1 MNPPPDDGSAPVPPP
16 PPGGEPV
23 PGVVTPDPR
32 LEGQETTLQRYK
44 RNFWAR
50 LGGRG
55 LAISLLIHLF
65 ALLIFGFWV
74 VSVVTDT
81 ARKEPDSF
89 ATGSGGGAAGDLA
102 KIYEHKVTPKNAKNL
117 AKTTA
122 RITSKSAT
130 SSLALPE
137 LPATSVSSMTS
148 GMIAGGASK
157 GFGGGSGGGIGSGKG
172 IGVGNGRNFVGRP
185 VMGAKIYAS
194 RIAVY
199 LDASVSMRGYL
210 QRVEDEIRKQF
221 PEADIY
227 RYNGAWTV
235 VEDGDVVGGRRSKGK
250 EGVGPPQ
257 DPSSFSTDVKTLT
270 ADGKNIYRRYDD
282 NFRRGSVGAWIDVMC
297 KEKYDA
303 LVIFSDFQDGVD
315 QYRKGEMIYADG
327 VRQQVN
333 TRKKADERWEGEW
346 LAVFGRGRD
355 GGGPKL
361 YCFSTEIEPQ
371 PLLSQC
377 IKVSGGETKMV
388 TWLRTGGQ
396 APAPPPDPNDPQGQG
411 GQTVVPPTTSQPY
424 RPPR

>member
-1 MNPPPDDGSAPVPPP
+1 MSPPPDDGSDPVPPP
-16 PPGGEPV
+16 PPGAEAGPA
-23 PGVVTPDPR
+23 GVTPDPHQV
-32 LEGQETTLQRYK
+32 GQETTLQRYK

-50 LGGRG
+50 LGGQG
-55 LAISLLIHLF
+55 LAISLIIHLF

-102 KIYEHKVTPKNAKNL
+102 KIYEHKVTPKNARNL

-137 LPATSVSSMTS
+137 MPATSVSSMTS
-148 GMIAGGASK
+148 GLVAGGASK

-172 IGVGNGRNFVGRP
+172 VGVGNGRNFVGRP
-185 VMGAKIYAS
+185 VMGAKIFAS

-199 LDASVSMRGYL
+199 LDASGSMRSYL
-210 QRVEDEIRKQF
+210 PEVEAEIRKQF

-235 VEDGDVVGGRRSKGK
+235 VEDGNVVGGRRSKNN
-250 EGVGPPQ
+250 EGVTARI
-257 DPSSFSTDVKTLT
+257 DPASCDTDPKSLT
-270 ADGKNIYRRYDD
+270 SDGKSIFRKYDE
-282 NFRRGSVGAWIDVMC
+282 NFRRGSVGAWIDVMT

-303 LVIFSDFQDGVD
+303 LVIFSDFQDGVL
-315 QYRKGEMIYADG
+315 QYRKNDLIYADG
-327 VRQQVN
+327 VNSTIN
-333 TRKKADERWEGEW
+333 TRKKADERWESEW
-346 LAVFGRGRD
+346 LAIFGRGRE
-355 GGGPKL
+355 GGPKL
-361 YCFSTEIEPQ
+361 YCFSTEVEPQ

-377 IKVSGGETKMV
+377 VKASGGETKMV
-388 TWLRTGGQ
+388 IWLRD
-396 APAPPPDPNDPQGQG
+396 PRVPRPVDPNDPQGQAAP
-411 GQTVVPPTTSQPY
+411 TVVPAAPNQGY